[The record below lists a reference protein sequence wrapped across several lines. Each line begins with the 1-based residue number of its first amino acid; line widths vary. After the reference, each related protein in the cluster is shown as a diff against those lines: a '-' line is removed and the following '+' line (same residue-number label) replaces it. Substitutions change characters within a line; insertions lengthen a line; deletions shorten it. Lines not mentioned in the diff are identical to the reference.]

1 MPDTGTTRI
10 GKSPSGVG
18 LACAG
23 GVVEGAFYEIGAL
36 CALEEAVDGLDL
48 NALSAYVG
56 VSSGAMIAT
65 FLAAG
70 VPIRELS
77 RAVAGHAQPP
87 LDFRP
92 QDLFRPDWAEFRRRL
107 GKLPTAT
114 AQAVRRFLRDPGD
127 MGFLG
132 AVLGLGS
139 LIPVGFFDN
148 APVERYVAE
157 VLDYMGVPNRFDA
170 FRASLRI
177 VATDLDSAEA
187 VCFGTPGRDGIPVSR
202 AVQASTALP
211 VLYRPVEIDGRHYI
225 DGVARRTVH
234 ASRALETG
242 AGLVFCV
249 NPIVPVNL
257 RAESPVERHADI
269 GLMDAGLPLV
279 LSQTFRT
286 LVHSRMQT
294 GFRAYRHVFPEAH
307 TILLEPDSADRTLFF
322 SNVFSFANRQAVC
335 VAAYEDT
342 RAWLRDN
349 AAAVDPVLALHGM
362 ELNGDILADKER
374 TLMGR
379 PCDAPSIE
387 AADRAMDRLEQV
399 LGRLEVV

>member
-1 MPDTGTTRI
+1 MPDREGYR
-10 GKSPSGVG
+10 SDVRPSGVG

-56 VSSGAMIAT
+56 VSSGAIVAT

-77 RAVAGHAQPP
+77 RAVAGHAEPP

-92 QDLFRPDWAEFRRRL
+92 QDLFRPDWLEFRRRL
-107 GKLPTAT
+107 RRVPSAT
-114 AQAVRRFLRDPGD
+114 VGAVRRFLRDPGD
-127 MGFLG
+127 MGLLG
-132 AVLGLGS
+132 AALGLGS
-139 LIPVGFFDN
+139 LIPVGLFDN
-148 APVERYVAE
+148 APVERLVAD
-157 VLDYMGVPNRFDA
+157 VLAHRGVPNRFDA
-170 FRASLRI
+170 FGPALRI

-187 VCFGTPGRDGIPVSR
+187 VCFGTPEWDGIPVSR

-249 NPIVPVNL
+249 NPIVPVDL
-257 RAESPVERHADI
+257 RSASSDERHAGS

-294 GFRAYRHVFPEAH
+294 GFRAYRHVFPNAN
-307 TILLEPDSADRTLFF
+307 TILLEPDAADRTLFF
-322 SNVFSFANRQAVC
+322 SNVFSFANRQAIC
-335 VAAYEDT
+335 MGAYEAT
-342 RAWLRDN
+342 RSWLLDH
-349 AAAVDPVLALHGM
+349 ADEVDPVLAPHGM
-362 ELNGDILADKER
+362 SLDRRALADRNR
-374 TLMGR
+374 TLFGR
-379 PCDAPSIE
+379 PCDAPSTR
-387 AADRAMDRLEQV
+387 AADEAMDRLEAV
-399 LGRLEVV
+399 LGRMEPA